1 MSPRR
6 TAAVAVVMLTLSL
19 AAAGCS
25 SPAPALSDLE
35 ADRTTDHPVP
45 AEVTDEALAVLDPDT
60 IRWVGEHEGTDL
72 WLAAGKEDLDAC
84 LLVYPDGTDWS
95 VACGGGL
102 LQSTTAAGLTFAV
115 VPDGGTAPAGFEA
128 VSQNVFAA
136 S

>member
-1 MSPRR
+1 MPAIAVMML
-6 TAAVAVVMLTLSL
+6 AASF

-35 ADRTTDHPVP
+35 GDRTTDHPVP
-45 AEVTDEALAVLDPDT
+45 AEVSDEALADLDPDT

-72 WLAAGKEDLDAC
+72 WLAAGKEDADAC
-84 LLVYPDGTDWS
+84 LLIHPDGTDWS
-95 VACGGGL
+95 AACGGGL
-102 LQSTTAAGLTFAV
+102 LQSTTAAGLRFAV

-128 VSQNVFAA
+128 VSRNVFAA